1 MAVSEKAA
9 EMKNNSIKWLSDVV
23 GKHKINVL
31 LLSLIQALLGG
42 SGVIY
47 ALLLRNGI
55 DSASEKDKSGF
66 AVTVVSVIV
75 LVLVQIILR
84 AVVRWLEEH
93 SRSTI
98 ENILK
103 SRLFETLLKKD
114 YASVTDIHSGEWMN
128 RLTSDTKVAA
138 DGVVDIIPGAV
149 GMAVKMIGALAMLLV
164 IEPKFV
170 FILLPGGAA
179 LILLTYS
186 FRKVLKRLH
195 KSIQEKDG
203 RLRIFLQEHLSSL
216 IIVRSF
222 SAEQRTAQQGKQKMS
237 EHKNARMKRNRFSNV
252 CNIGFSAAMNG
263 MYLIGFAYCGFGIIG
278 GTVSYGTLTAILQL
292 ISQIQSPFANIT
304 GYLPKFY
311 AMTASADRL
320 REAED
325 FADDCAEEIIDSND
339 IRKFYDT
346 EFSAIRADNICFTYK
361 STDKECVL
369 DNVSFVINKGEN
381 IAFTGHSGCGKST
394 VLKLLMCLYH
404 CDSGSILI
412 QKADGTQTELTS
424 RWHRLFA
431 YVPQGNHL
439 MNGTIKDII
448 TFADAQADEDR
459 IDLALKIS
467 CADEFVSELENGID
481 TMLGERGAGL
491 SEGQMQRIAI
501 ARAIYSDAPILLL
514 DEATSALDE
523 QTEKQLIEN
532 IRSITD
538 KTVLIVTHRPKA
550 LEICDKVISFTN
562 GGIMNQAFYDAKPQ

>member
-1 MAVSEKAA
+1 
-9 EMKNNSIKWLSDVV
+9 MKNNTLRWLSGVM

-47 ALLLRNGI
+47 ALLLRDGI
-55 DSASEKDKSGF
+55 DSAAEKDRSGF
-66 AVTVVSVIV
+66 ILALVSVIV
-75 LVLVQIILR
+75 LVAVQITLR

-93 SRSTI
+93 SRSAM

-138 DGVVDIIPGAV
+138 DGMVDILPGVV
-149 GMAVKMIGALAMLLV
+149 GMAVKMAGAFVMLMI
-164 IEPKFV
+164 IEKRFL
-170 FILLPGGAA
+170 FIILPGGAA
-179 LILLTYS
+179 LLLLTYL

-195 KSIQEKDG
+195 KSIQENDG
-203 RLRIFLQEHLSSL
+203 QLRIFLQEHLGSL
-216 IIVRSF
+216 VIVRSF
-222 SAEQRTAQQGKQKMS
+222 SAEERTAEQGKQKMS
-237 EHKNARMKRNRFSNV
+237 AHKAARMKRNHFSNV

-263 MYLIGFAYCGFGIIG
+263 MYLVGFAYCGFGIIS

-325 FADDCAEEIIDSND
+325 FADDCSDEVYDISEI
-339 IRKFYDT
+339 KAFYDN
-346 EFSAIRADNICFTYK
+346 EFSAVKVENICFKYK
-361 STDKECVL
+361 CDDRENVL
-369 DNVSFVINKGEN
+369 ENVSFVINKGEN
-381 IAFTGHSGCGKST
+381 TAFTGHSGCGKST
-394 VLKLLMCLYH
+394 VLKLLMCLYQ
-404 CDSGSILI
+404 CDGGRILI
-412 QKADGTQTELTS
+412 QKTDGTETELTG
-424 RWHRLFA
+424 RWHRLFS

-439 MNGTIKDII
+439 MNGTIRQII
-448 TFADAQADEDR
+448 TFSDKQADEER
-459 IDLALKIS
+459 IRSALKIS
-467 CADEFVSELENGID
+467 CAEEFVSELENGID

-491 SEGQMQRIAI
+491 SEGQMQRIAV
-501 ARAIYSDAPILLL
+501 ARAIYSDAPVLLL

-523 QTEKQLIEN
+523 KTEKQMLDN
-532 IRSITD
+532 LRKMTD

-550 LEICDKVISFTN
+550 LEICDKTINFN
-562 GGIMNQAFYDAKPQ
+562 

>member
-1 MAVSEKAA
+1 
-9 EMKNNSIKWLSDVV
+9 MKNNTLKWLSDVV
-23 GKHKINVL
+23 GKHKISVL
-31 LLSLIQALLGG
+31 VLSLIQALLGG

-55 DSASEKDKSGF
+55 DYAAEKDKSGF
-66 AVTVVSVIV
+66 LLALFSVII
-75 LVLVQIILR
+75 LVLIQILLR

-103 SRLFETLLKKD
+103 VRLFETLLKKD
-114 YASVTDIHSGEWMN
+114 YASVTNIHSGEWMN
-128 RLTSDTKVAA
+128 RLTSDTKVSA
-138 DGVVDIIPGAV
+138 DGAVDILPGVV
-149 GMAVKMIGALAMLLV
+149 GMAVKMIGAFVMLLI
-164 IEPKFV
+164 IEPKFL
-170 FILLPGGAA
+170 FILLPCGAA
-179 LILLTYS
+179 LLLLTYA

-203 RLRIFLQEHLSSL
+203 GLRIFLQEHLSSL

-222 SAEQRTAQQGKQKMS
+222 SAEQRTAEQGKQKMS
-237 EHKNARMKRNRFSNV
+237 AHKNARMKRNDFSNL

-263 MYLIGFAYCGFGIIG
+263 MYLVGFAYCGLGIIG

-311 AMTASADRL
+311 AMTASTERL
-320 REAED
+320 REAEN
-325 FADDCAEEIIDSND
+325 FADDCTGEIIGSTE

-346 EFSAIRADNICFTYK
+346 EFSAIKADKVCFTYK
-361 STDKECVL
+361 SNDKESVL
-369 DNVSFVINKGEN
+369 YNVSFVINKGEN

-404 CDSGSILI
+404 PDSGSIMI
-412 QKADGTQTELTS
+412 QKSDRTETELTS
-424 RWHRLFA
+424 QWHRLFA

-439 MNGTIKDII
+439 MNGTIKEIV
-448 TFADAQADEDR
+448 TFADTQADEEKLR
-459 IDLALKIS
+459 LALTIS
-467 CADEFVSELENGID
+467 CACEFVSELENGVD
-481 TMLGERGAGL
+481 TELGERGAGL

-501 ARAIYSDAPILLL
+501 ARAIYSGSPVLLL

-523 QTEKQLIEN
+523 QTEKQLLDN
-532 IRSITD
+532 LRSMTD
-538 KTVLIVTHRPKA
+538 KTVLIVTHRPAA
-550 LEICDKVISFTN
+550 LDICDKIIRFTEN
-562 GGIMNQAFYDAKPQ
+562 GIEEEK

>member
-1 MAVSEKAA
+1 
-9 EMKNNSIKWLSDVV
+9 MKNNTLRWLSGVM

-47 ALLLRNGI
+47 ALLLRDGI
-55 DSASEKDKSGF
+55 DSAAEKDRSGF
-66 AVTVVSVIV
+66 ILALVSVIV
-75 LVLVQIILR
+75 LVAVQITLR

-93 SRSTI
+93 SRSAM

-138 DGVVDIIPGAV
+138 DGMVDILPGVV
-149 GMAVKMIGALAMLLV
+149 GMAVKMAGAFV
-164 IEPKFV
+164 ILMIIEKRFL
-170 FILLPGGAA
+170 FIILPGGAA
-179 LILLTYS
+179 LLLLTYL

-195 KSIQEKDG
+195 KSIQENDG
-203 RLRIFLQEHLSSL
+203 QLRIFLQEHLGSL
-216 IIVRSF
+216 VIVRSF
-222 SAEQRTAQQGKQKMS
+222 SAEERTAEQGKQKMS
-237 EHKNARMKRNRFSNV
+237 AHKAARMKRNHFSNV

-263 MYLIGFAYCGFGIIG
+263 MYLVGFAYCGFGIIS

-325 FADDCAEEIIDSND
+325 FADDCSDEVYDISEI
-339 IRKFYDT
+339 KAFYDN
-346 EFSAIRADNICFTYK
+346 EFSAVKVENICFKYK
-361 STDKECVL
+361 CDDRENVL
-369 DNVSFVINKGEN
+369 ENVSFVINKGEN
-381 IAFTGHSGCGKST
+381 TAFTGHSGCGKST
-394 VLKLLMCLYH
+394 VLKLLMCLYQ
-404 CDSGSILI
+404 CDGGRILI
-412 QKADGTQTELTS
+412 QKTDGTETELTG
-424 RWHRLFA
+424 RWHRLFS

-439 MNGTIKDII
+439 MNGTIRQII
-448 TFADAQADEDR
+448 TFSDKQADEDR
-459 IDLALKIS
+459 IRSALKIS
-467 CADEFVSELENGID
+467 CAEEFVSELENGID

-491 SEGQMQRIAI
+491 SEGQMQRIAV
-501 ARAIYSDAPILLL
+501 ARAIYSDAPVLLL

-523 QTEKQLIEN
+523 KTEKQMLDN
-532 IRSITD
+532 LRKMTD

-550 LEICDKVISFTN
+550 LEICDKTINFN
-562 GGIMNQAFYDAKPQ
+562 

>member
-1 MAVSEKAA
+1 
-9 EMKNNSIKWLSDVV
+9 MKNNTLRWLSGVM

-47 ALLLRNGI
+47 ALLLRDGI
-55 DSASEKDKSGF
+55 DSAAEKDRSGF
-66 AVTVVSVIV
+66 ILALVSVIV
-75 LVLVQIILR
+75 LVAVQITLR

-93 SRSTI
+93 SRSAM

-138 DGVVDIIPGAV
+138 DGMVDILPGVV
-149 GMAVKMIGALAMLLV
+149 GMAVKMAGAFVMLMI
-164 IEPKFV
+164 IEKRFL
-170 FILLPGGAA
+170 FIILPGGAA
-179 LILLTYS
+179 LLLLTYL

-195 KSIQEKDG
+195 KSIQENDG
-203 RLRIFLQEHLSSL
+203 QLRIFLQEHLGSL
-216 IIVRSF
+216 VIVRSF
-222 SAEQRTAQQGKQKMS
+222 SAEERTAEQGKQKMS
-237 EHKNARMKRNRFSNV
+237 AHKAARMKRNHFSNV

-263 MYLIGFAYCGFGIIG
+263 MYLVGFAYCGFGIIS

-325 FADDCAEEIIDSND
+325 FADDCSDEVYDISEI
-339 IRKFYDT
+339 KAFYDN
-346 EFSAIRADNICFTYK
+346 EFSAVKVENICFKYK
-361 STDKECVL
+361 CDDRENVL
-369 DNVSFVINKGEN
+369 ENVSFVINKGEN
-381 IAFTGHSGCGKST
+381 TAFTGHSGCGKST
-394 VLKLLMCLYH
+394 VLKLLMCLYQ
-404 CDSGSILI
+404 CDGGRILI
-412 QKADGTQTELTS
+412 QKTDGTETELTG
-424 RWHRLFA
+424 RWHRLFS

-439 MNGTIKDII
+439 MNGTIRQII
-448 TFADAQADEDR
+448 TFSDKQADEER
-459 IDLALKIS
+459 IRSALKIS
-467 CADEFVSELENGID
+467 CAEEFVSELENGID

-491 SEGQMQRIAI
+491 SEGQMQRIAV
-501 ARAIYSDAPILLL
+501 ARAIYSDAPVLLL
-514 DEATSALDE
+514 DEATSSLDE
-523 QTEKQLIEN
+523 ATEKQLLEN
-532 IRSITD
+532 IRSMTD

-550 LEICDKVISFTN
+550 LEICDKTINFN
-562 GGIMNQAFYDAKPQ
+562 

>member
-1 MAVSEKAA
+1 
-9 EMKNNSIKWLSDVV
+9 MKNNTLRWLSGVM

-47 ALLLRNGI
+47 ALLLRDGI
-55 DSASEKDKSGF
+55 DSAAEKDRSGF
-66 AVTVVSVIV
+66 ILALVSVIV
-75 LVLVQIILR
+75 LVAVQITLR

-93 SRSTI
+93 SRSAM

-138 DGVVDIIPGAV
+138 DGMVDILPGVV
-149 GMAVKMIGALAMLLV
+149 GMAVKMAGAFVMLMI
-164 IEPKFV
+164 IEKRFF
-170 FILLPGGAA
+170 FIILPGGAA
-179 LILLTYS
+179 LLLLTYL
-186 FRKVLKRLH
+186 FRKILKRLH
-195 KSIQEKDG
+195 KSIQENDG
-203 RLRIFLQEHLSSL
+203 QLRIFLQEHLGSL
-216 IIVRSF
+216 VIVRSF
-222 SAEQRTAQQGKQKMS
+222 SAEERTAEQGKQKMS
-237 EHKNARMKRNRFSNV
+237 AHKAARMKRNHFSNV

-263 MYLIGFAYCGFGIIG
+263 MYLVGFAYCGFGIIS

-325 FADDCAEEIIDSND
+325 FADDCSDEVYDISEI
-339 IRKFYDT
+339 KAFYDN
-346 EFSAIRADNICFTYK
+346 EFSAVKVENIRFKYK
-361 STDKECVL
+361 CDDRENVL
-369 DNVSFVINKGEN
+369 ENVSFVINKGEN
-381 IAFTGHSGCGKST
+381 TAFTGHSGCGKST
-394 VLKLLMCLYH
+394 VLKLLMCLYQ
-404 CDSGSILI
+404 CDGGRILI
-412 QKADGTQTELTS
+412 QKTDGTETELTG
-424 RWHRLFA
+424 RWHRLFS

-439 MNGTIKDII
+439 MNGTIRQII
-448 TFADAQADEDR
+448 TFSDKQADEDR
-459 IDLALKIS
+459 IRSALKIS
-467 CADEFVSELENGID
+467 CAEEFVSELENGID

-491 SEGQMQRIAI
+491 SEGQMQRIAV
-501 ARAIYSDAPILLL
+501 ARAIYSDAPVLLL

-523 QTEKQLIEN
+523 KTEKQMLDN
-532 IRSITD
+532 LRKMTD

-550 LEICDKVISFTN
+550 LEICDKTINFN
-562 GGIMNQAFYDAKPQ
+562 

>member
-1 MAVSEKAA
+1 
-9 EMKNNSIKWLSDVV
+9 MKNNTLRWVSVV
-23 GKHKINVL
+23 MGKHKINVL

-47 ALLLRNGI
+47 ALLLRDGI
-55 DSASEKDKSGF
+55 DSAAEKDRSGF
-66 AVTVVSVIV
+66 ILALVSVIV
-75 LVLVQIILR
+75 LVAVQITLR

-93 SRSTI
+93 SRSAM

-138 DGVVDIIPGAV
+138 DGMVDILPGVV
-149 GMAVKMIGALAMLLV
+149 GMAVKMAGAFVMLMI
-164 IEPKFV
+164 IEKRFL
-170 FILLPGGAA
+170 FIILPGGAA
-179 LILLTYS
+179 LLLLTYL

-195 KSIQEKDG
+195 KSIQENDG
-203 RLRIFLQEHLSSL
+203 QLRIFLQEHLGSL
-216 IIVRSF
+216 VIVRSF
-222 SAEQRTAQQGKQKMS
+222 SAEERTAEQGKQKMS
-237 EHKNARMKRNRFSNV
+237 AHKAARMKRNHFSNV

-263 MYLIGFAYCGFGIIG
+263 MYLVGFAYCGFGIIS

-325 FADDCAEEIIDSND
+325 FADDCSDEVYDISEI
-339 IRKFYDT
+339 KAFYDN
-346 EFSAIRADNICFTYK
+346 EFSAVKVENICFKYK
-361 STDKECVL
+361 CDDRENVL
-369 DNVSFVINKGEN
+369 ENVSFVINKGEN
-381 IAFTGHSGCGKST
+381 TAFTGHSGCGKST
-394 VLKLLMCLYH
+394 VLKLLMCLYQ
-404 CDSGSILI
+404 CDGGRILI
-412 QKADGTQTELTS
+412 QKTDGTETELTG
-424 RWHRLFA
+424 RWHRLFS

-439 MNGTIKDII
+439 MNGTIRQII
-448 TFADAQADEDR
+448 TFSDKQADEDR
-459 IDLALKIS
+459 IRSALKIF
-467 CADEFVSELENGID
+467 CAEEFVSELENGID

-491 SEGQMQRIAI
+491 SEGQMQRIAV
-501 ARAIYSDAPILLL
+501 ARAIYSDAPVLLL

-523 QTEKQLIEN
+523 KTEKQMLDN
-532 IRSITD
+532 LRKMTD

-550 LEICDKVISFTN
+550 LEICDKTINFN
-562 GGIMNQAFYDAKPQ
+562 

>member
-1 MAVSEKAA
+1 
-9 EMKNNSIKWLSDVV
+9 MKNNTLRWLSGVM

-47 ALLLRNGI
+47 ALLLRDGI
-55 DSASEKDKSGF
+55 DSAAEKDRSGF
-66 AVTVVSVIV
+66 ILALVSVIV
-75 LVLVQIILR
+75 LVAVQITLR

-93 SRSTI
+93 SRSAM

-138 DGVVDIIPGAV
+138 DGMVDILPGVV
-149 GMAVKMIGALAMLLV
+149 GMAVKMAGAFVMLMI
-164 IEPKFV
+164 IEKRFL
-170 FILLPGGAA
+170 FIILPGGAA
-179 LILLTYS
+179 LLLLTYL

-195 KSIQEKDG
+195 KSIQENDG
-203 RLRIFLQEHLSSL
+203 QLRIFLQEHLGSL
-216 IIVRSF
+216 VIVRSF
-222 SAEQRTAQQGKQKMS
+222 SAEERTAEQGRQKMS
-237 EHKNARMKRNRFSNV
+237 AHKAARMKRNHFSNV

-263 MYLIGFAYCGFGIIG
+263 MYLVGFAYCGFGIIS

-325 FADDCAEEIIDSND
+325 FADDCSDEVYDISEI
-339 IRKFYDT
+339 KAFYDN
-346 EFSAIRADNICFTYK
+346 EFSAVKAENICFKYK
-361 STDKECVL
+361 CDDRENVL
-369 DNVSFVINKGEN
+369 ENVSFVINKGEN
-381 IAFTGHSGCGKST
+381 TAFTGHSGCGKST
-394 VLKLLMCLYH
+394 VLKLLMCLYQ
-404 CDSGSILI
+404 CDGGRILI
-412 QKADGTQTELTS
+412 QKTDGTETELTG
-424 RWHRLFA
+424 RWHRLFS

-439 MNGTIKDII
+439 MNGTIRQII
-448 TFADAQADEDR
+448 TFSDKQADEDR
-459 IDLALKIS
+459 IRSALKIS
-467 CADEFVSELENGID
+467 CAEEFVSELENGID

-491 SEGQMQRIAI
+491 SEGQMQRIAV
-501 ARAIYSDAPILLL
+501 ARALYSDAPVLLL

-523 QTEKQLIEN
+523 KTEKQMLDN
-532 IRSITD
+532 LRKMTD

-550 LEICDKVISFTN
+550 LEICDKTINFN
-562 GGIMNQAFYDAKPQ
+562 

>member
-1 MAVSEKAA
+1 
-9 EMKNNSIKWLSDVV
+9 MKNNTLRWLSGVM

-47 ALLLRNGI
+47 ALLLRDGI
-55 DSASEKDKSGF
+55 DSAAEKDRSGF
-66 AVTVVSVIV
+66 ILALVSVIV
-75 LVLVQIILR
+75 LVAVQITLR

-93 SRSTI
+93 SRSAM

-138 DGVVDIIPGAV
+138 DGMVDILPGVV
-149 GMAVKMIGALAMLLV
+149 GMAVKMAGAFVMLLV
-164 IEPKFV
+164 IEKRFL
-170 FILLPGGAA
+170 FIILPGGAA
-179 LILLTYS
+179 LLLLTYL

-195 KSIQEKDG
+195 KSIQENDG
-203 RLRIFLQEHLSSL
+203 RLRIFLQEHLGSL

-222 SAEQRTAQQGKQKMS
+222 SAEEHTAEQGKQKMS
-237 EHKNARMKRNRFSNV
+237 AHKDARMKRNHFSNV

-263 MYLIGFAYCGFGIIG
+263 MYLVGFAYCGFGIIS

-325 FADDCAEEIIDSND
+325 FADDCTDEAFDSGEIKD
-339 IRKFYDT
+339 FYDN
-346 EFSAIRADNICFTYK
+346 EFSAVKLDNVCFKYK
-361 STDKECVL
+361 DDDRESVL
-369 DNVSFVINKGEN
+369 ENVSFVINKGEN
-381 IAFTGHSGCGKST
+381 LAFTGHSGCGKST

-404 CDSGSILI
+404 CDGGRIMI
-412 QKADGTQTELTS
+412 QKTDGTETELTG

-439 MNGTIKDII
+439 MNGTIRDII
-448 TFADAQADEDR
+448 AFSDKEADEDR
-459 IDLALKIS
+459 IRSALKIS
-467 CADEFVSELENGID
+467 CAEEFISDLENGID

-491 SEGQMQRIAI
+491 SEGQMQRIAV
-501 ARAIYSDAPILLL
+501 ARAIYSDAPVLLL
-514 DEATSALDE
+514 DEATSSLDE
-523 QTEKQLIEN
+523 ATEKQLLEN
-532 IRSITD
+532 IRSMTD

-550 LEICDKVISFTN
+550 LEICDKTISFT
-562 GGIMNQAFYDAKPQ
+562 

>member
-1 MAVSEKAA
+1 
-9 EMKNNSIKWLSDVV
+9 MKNSTLKWLSDVV
-23 GKHKINVL
+23 GKHKISVL

-55 DSASEKDKSGF
+55 DSAAEKDSRGF
-66 AVTVVSVIV
+66 MLALASVII
-75 LVLVQIILR
+75 LVLIQILLR
-84 AVVRWLEEH
+84 AVARWLEEH

-103 SRLFETLLKKD
+103 ARLFETLLKKN
-114 YASVTDIHSGEWMN
+114 YASVTNIHSGEWMN

-138 DGVVDIIPGAV
+138 DGVVDILPGVV
-149 GMAVKMIGALAMLLV
+149 GMAVKMIGAFVMLLI
-164 IEPKFV
+164 IEPKFL
-170 FILLPGGAA
+170 FILLPCGAA
-179 LILLTYS
+179 LILLTYA

-195 KSIQEKDG
+195 KSIQENDG

-222 SAEQRTAQQGKQKMS
+222 SAEQRTAEQGRQKMS
-237 EHKNARMKRNRFSNV
+237 AHKNARMKRNHFSNV
-252 CNIGFSAAMNG
+252 CNIGFSLAMNG
-263 MYLIGFAYCGFGIIG
+263 MYLVGFAYCGLGIIG

-292 ISQIQSPFANIT
+292 IAQIQSPFANIT

-311 AMTASADRL
+311 AMTASAERL
-320 REAED
+320 REAEN
-325 FADDCAEEIIDSND
+325 FADDCTGEIIGNTE

-346 EFSAIRADNICFTYK
+346 EFSAIKADNVCFTYK
-361 STDKECVL
+361 NNDKDSVL
-369 DNVSFVINKGEN
+369 NNVNFVINKGEN

-404 CDSGSILI
+404 PDSGSIMI
-412 QKADGTQTELTS
+412 QKSDRTETELTS
-424 RWHRLFA
+424 QWHRLFA

-439 MNGTIKDII
+439 MNGTIKEII
-448 TFADAQADEDR
+448 TFADTQADEEKLR
-459 IDLALKIS
+459 LALTIS

-481 TMLGERGAGL
+481 TELGERGAGL

-501 ARAIYSDAPILLL
+501 ARAIYSGAPVLLL

-523 QTEKQLIEN
+523 QTEKQLLDN
-532 IRSITD
+532 LRSMTD
-538 KTVLIVTHRPKA
+538 KTVLIVTHRPAA
-550 LEICDKVISFTN
+550 LDICDKIIRFTEN
-562 GGIMNQAFYDAKPQ
+562 GIEEEK